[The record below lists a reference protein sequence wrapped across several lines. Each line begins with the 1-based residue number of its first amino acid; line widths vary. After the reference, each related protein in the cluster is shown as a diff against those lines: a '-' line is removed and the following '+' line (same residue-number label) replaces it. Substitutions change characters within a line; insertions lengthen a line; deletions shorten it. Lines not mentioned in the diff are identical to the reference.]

1 MSAASE
7 TIGLP
12 DRNARYRVAQWA
24 TGKVGSRSLRA
35 VIEHPAMDLVALYV
49 HSGAKEG
56 RDAGELCGLD
66 PVGITATR
74 DIEAVIAAQPD
85 CVLYMQEGVRLDDV
99 CRLLE
104 AGINIVTTRGEFFN
118 PARMDPQIRART
130 EAACLAGGS
139 SLHATGSSPGFITE
153 AVPLVLTSL
162 ARRLDC
168 LTIDEF
174 AYIPESCS
182 PEMIFDVMGYGRP
195 PGDEFDPNLLSH
207 MAQTFEQS
215 LSLLASELSLPLD
228 SVISSGETAMAT
240 SRVEIAEG
248 AWIEPGTVA
257 AQRIT
262 VAGMRNGEALLRFRA
277 HWFCSMAIDPGWS
290 LGETGWRVTV
300 EGDAPFDIT
309 IAMPKGGAAVAEQMG
324 RYTAHRAVNAV
335 PNVCAARAGIITIAD
350 MPQVIARLAP

>member
-1 MSAASE
+1 MNAASE
-7 TIGLP
+7 TLKLP
-12 DRNARYRVAQWA
+12 TGQGSIRVAQWA

-35 VIEHPAMDLVALYV
+35 VIEHPAMELVALHV
-49 HSGAKEG
+49 HSEAKEG
-56 RDAGELCGLD
+56 RDAGELCGIG
-66 PVGITATR
+66 PVGVAATR
-74 DIEAVIAAQPD
+74 SIEAIIAARPD
-85 CVLYMQEGVRLDDV
+85 CVLYMQEGVDPDDV

-118 PARMDPQIRART
+118 PARMDSELRERT
-130 EAACLAGGS
+130 EAACRVGGS

-153 AVPLVLTSL
+153 AVPLVLTSV

-174 AYIPESCS
+174 AFIPESCS

-195 PGDEFDPNLLSH
+195 PGDEFDPNLLAH

-215 LSLLASELSLPLD
+215 LSLLASALSLPLD
-228 SVISSGETAMAT
+228 SVVSSGETATAT
-240 SRVEIAEG
+240 ERVAIADG

-262 VAGMRNGEALLRFRA
+262 VAGMRADKPLLRFRA
-277 HWFCSMAIDPGWS
+277 NWFCSMAIEPGWT
-290 LGETGWRVTV
+290 LGDTGWRVKV
-300 EGDAPFDIT
+300 EGDTPFDIS
-309 IAMPKGGAAVAEQMG
+309 IAMPRGAEAVAEQMG

-335 PNVCAARAGIITIAD
+335 PYVCAASPGIVTITD
-350 MPQVIARLAP
+350 MPQIVARLA

>member
-1 MSAASE
+1 MKAQS
-7 TIGLP
+7 TTLNLP
-12 DRNARYRVAQWA
+12 GSQQRYRVAQWA
-24 TGKVGSRSLRA
+24 TGKVGSSSLRA
-35 VIEHPAMDLVALYV
+35 VIGHPALDLVGLHVY
-49 HSGAKEG
+49 SQAKEG
-56 RDAGELCGLD
+56 KDAGELCGLSR
-66 PVGITATR
+66 VGIAATR
-74 DIEAVIAAQPD
+74 SVDAIIAARPD
-85 CVLYMQEGVRLDDV
+85 CVLYMQEGVNLDDV

-118 PARMDPQIRART
+118 PDKMDPQIRQRT
-130 EAACLAGGS
+130 EAACQAGGA

-153 AVPLVLTSL
+153 AIPLVLASV

-195 PGDEFDPNLLSH
+195 PGAEFDPNLLGH

-228 SVISSGETAMAT
+228 NVVSSGETATAT
-240 SRVEIAEG
+240 ERVEIAAG
-248 AWIEPGTVA
+248 AYIEKGTVA

-262 VAGMRNGEALLRFRA
+262 VAGMRDGKPLLRFRA
-277 HWFCSMAIDPGWS
+277 HWFCAMDIEPRWT

-300 EGDAPFDIT
+300 EGDTPFDISIT
-309 IAMPKGGAAVAEQMG
+309 LPKTSEAVAEQMG
-324 RYTAHRAVNAV
+324 RYTAHRAVNAI
-335 PNVCAARAGIITIAD
+335 PYVCAARPGIVTIAD
-350 MPQVIARLAP
+350 MPQVIARLA

>member
-7 TIGLP
+7 TMVQP
-12 DRNARYRVAQWA
+12 SKNTRYRVAQWA

-35 VIEHPAMDLVALYV
+35 VIEHPALDLVALYV
-49 HSGAKEG
+49 HSEAKEG

-74 DIEAVIAAQPD
+74 DIEAIIAARPD

-130 EAACLAGGS
+130 EAACLAGEA

-153 AVPLVLTSL
+153 AVPLVLTSV

-182 PEMIFDVMGYGRP
+182 PEMIFDVMGYGRL
-195 PGDEFDPNLLSH
+195 PGAEFDPNLLAH

-215 LSLLASELSLPLD
+215 LSLLASQLSLPLD
-228 SVISSGETAMAT
+228 SVVSSGETATAIN
-240 SRVEIAEG
+240 RVEIAEG

-262 VAGMRNGEALLRFRA
+262 VAGMRNGKTLLQFRA
-277 HWFCSMAIDPGWS
+277 HWFCSMALDPAWS

-300 EGDAPFDIT
+300 EGDTPFDIT
-309 IAMPKGGAAVAEQMG
+309 ITMPKGGESVAEQMG

-335 PNVCAARAGIITIAD
+335 PNLCVARPGIITIAD